1 MSGASTGS
9 PLPSDDHR
17 APDGVVPVAE
27 PAASGDGRAP
37 NLIDERVALW
47 AARLTAP
54 KGGSDPVASAAL
66 RAEISADLP
75 AIDAAAREFSRLGA
89 DLDPTRV
96 RVIGRISWVRANLA
110 GLRGAFDP
118 LGERLQGRRVIASRV
133 LGVQLGALL
142 GLLSGKVLGQ
152 YVLPLG
158 RGEGGG
164 GELVVVGPNVLELGE
179 DDPDLAVDVR
189 RTVLLHEITHRLQF
203 DATPWLAGHL
213 QGLLDRYLEHAR
225 LDPTS
230 LLEAAPRLPEA
241 IAEVKS
247 TGTITPLVEAV
258 LTPEQVDV
266 LAEAQGLM
274 SLLEGH
280 GNTVMFDAGDDLV
293 GDADAVRDA
302 LAARRG
308 DVTSKVLTAVAGLE
322 TKRRQYREGEAF
334 VRGVVEIAGI
344 DGLNR
349 AFERPE
355 NLPRGEEVDDPAG
368 WLARVDGS

>member
-1 MSGASTGS
+1 MSGAPTGDVAT
-9 PLPSDDHR
+9 DDRH
-17 APDGVVPVAE
+17 
-27 PAASGDGRAP
+27 SP

-54 KGGSDPVASAAL
+54 TGSGDPVASARL
-66 RAEISADLP
+66 RAEVIADLP
-75 AIDAAAREFSRLGA
+75 AIDEAARRFSHLGT
-89 DLDPTRV
+89 DLGPTSV
-96 RVIGRISWVRANLA
+96 HVIGRIAWVRANLA

-118 LGERLQGRRVIASRV
+118 LGDHLRGRRVVASRV

-158 RGEGGG
+158 RGRSGG

-179 DDPDLAVDVR
+179 EDPQLAVDVR

-225 LDPTS
+225 LDPAS

-241 IAEVKS
+241 VARVRTS
-247 TGTITPLVEAV
+247 GTVQPLIEAV
-258 LTPEQVDV
+258 LTPEQVEV

-280 GNTVMFDAGDDLV
+280 GNTVMFDAGDGLV
-293 GDADAVRDA
+293 ADADAVREA

-334 VRGVVEIAGI
+334 VREVVELGGI
-344 DGLNR
+344 DKLNL
-349 AFERPE
+349 AFVRPE
-355 NLPRGEEVDDPAG
+355 NLPRGDEVDDPAG
-368 WLARVDGS
+368 WLARVDEA

>member
-1 MSGASTGS
+1 MSGAPAGAAVA
-9 PLPSDDHR
+9 SDG
-17 APDGVVPVAE
+17 PK
-27 PAASGDGRAP
+27 P
-37 NLIDERVALW
+37 NLIDERMALW

-54 KGGSDPVASAAL
+54 TGASAPVASARL
-66 RAEISADLP
+66 RAEVSADLP
-75 AIDAAAREFSRLGA
+75 AIDEAARRFSRLGA
-89 DLDPTRV
+89 DLDPTTV
-96 RVIGRISWVRANLA
+96 RVIGRMSWVRANLA

-118 LGERLQGRRVIASRV
+118 LGERLSGRRVVASRV

-158 RGEGGG
+158 RGREGG

-179 DDPDLAVDVR
+179 EDPQLAVDVR

-225 LDPTS
+225 LDPAS

-241 IAEVKS
+241 VAEVRS
-247 TGTITPLVEAV
+247 SGTIQPLIETI
-258 LTPEQVDV
+258 LSPEQVEV

-280 GNTVMFDAGDDLV
+280 GNTVMFDAGDGLV
-293 GDADAVRDA
+293 SDADAVREA

-334 VRGVVEIAGI
+334 VREVVELGGI
-344 DGLNR
+344 DKLNL
-349 AFERPE
+349 AFARPA
-355 NLPRGEEVDDPAG
+355 NLPRGDEVDDPAG
-368 WLARVDGS
+368 WLARVDAA